1 MFVVFLIRWRKT
13 GELVGWLL
21 KTCWIGLLA
30 RVYSLSCLFNNKRSE
45 NILPIHKPNLAHFTT
60 VKYAWINWDNV

>member
-1 MFVVFLIRWRKT
+1 MFVVFFNSLEEKGRI
-13 GELVGWLL
+13 GWLL

-45 NILPIHKPNLAHFTT
+45 NILPIPKPNLAHFTT